1 MTDDQTAIEFRD
13 VSFTLPDGKTLLS
26 NLNLRVLTLAG

>member
-1 MTDDQTAIEFRD
+1 MSDLQKAIEFSD

-26 NLNLRVLTLAG
+26 NLNLQR